1 MWLCCVKVL
10 SLSWTPGSHCW
21 CSEISGFS
29 VPCEQS
35 IYPANPFSSRDLR
48 FSDSKWVYFQK
59 NEVLIFLKVH
69 GTLKKG
75 FRKKKNSQ
83 QQQTK
88 PMCIFFLNYLWF
100 SFSAEISSFHVAGLS
115 PTLLFQKVQAGHVRL
130 KHCTF
135 ISNHRFQ
142 SIKALFL

>member
-1 MWLCCVKVL
+1 MSIL
-10 SLSWTPGSHCW
+10 S
-21 CSEISGFS
+21 
-29 VPCEQS
+29 
-35 IYPANPFSSRDLR
+35 
-48 FSDSKWVYFQK
+48 K
-59 NEVLIFLKVH
+59 NEVRIFLKVH

-75 FRKKKNSQ
+75 FRKKKTNSQ

-100 SFSAEISSFHVAGLS
+100 SFSAEMSSFHVAGLS
-115 PTLLFQKVQAGHVRL
+115 PMLLFQKVQAGHVRL

-142 SIKALFL
+142 SIKALSL